1 MSTSGN
7 VLSSGKILEFYRFI
21 EAAGAENHGLLITVN
36 GEKLF
41 EHYVYPYS
49 EDTPHTLFSVTKSLV
64 STAVGFAISEGLI
77 NLDTR
82 VASYFGEYRQSPGT
96 DRITVRQLLTMHSG
110 KKFSFLQDMTGDYV
124 EIFMKAGFRKTPGFL
139 YSNNDVHILSA
150 LLQKVTGQ
158 PVVDYLTS
166 RLFEPMGINK
176 PEWETD
182 KNGICV
188 GGTGCYLRL
197 KDLVA
202 IVQCYADGGV
212 YNGKQLIPEFWTR
225 EATKKQVDITPTPY
239 SDGYGYLFWTNGN
252 DFAMNG
258 MFSQIITYYPE
269 SGMIVGY
276 TNSSVDD
283 RPLMCAAETYLRNAL
298 VTEDKEKERKA
309 LEKYLKEKDENCIGT
324 VDRFKVPKGAFSV
337 SALSD
342 FVSSLFF
349 PAGLIPRSISSSMA
363 KRPGK
368 GINNLSFSQK
378 EEGCLEIRWTEDG
391 DTVKVNCGLDGTPR
405 MSECSLKGYDYIIW
419 SYGYWYGN
427 ILNLT
432 VKPINTLAT
441 QKITMEF
448 TDGAVKVRMKD
459 TPGFTEFILH
469 NMTTVPIFEKS
480 RTVKRIA
487 EACMKLLLKTAYVP
501 MTFKKQ
507 DVLIELNAKTK

>member
-1 MSTSGN
+1 MSISTN

-77 NLDTR
+77 ELDTP
-82 VASYFGEYRQSPGT
+82 VWSYFTDYRQSPGT
-96 DRITVRQLLTMHSG
+96 ENITVRHLLTMHSG

-124 EIFMKAGFRKTPGFL
+124 KIFMKAGFRKNPGFL

-150 LLQKVTGQ
+150 LLQRVTGQ
-158 PVVDYLTS
+158 TVADYLTP
-166 RLFEPMGINK
+166 RLFEPMGIEK

-182 KNGICV
+182 KKGICV

-212 YNGKQLIPEFWTR
+212 FNGKQLIPEFWAR

-283 RPLMCAAETYLRNAL
+283 RPLMCAAETYLRNAF
-298 VTEDKEKERKA
+298 VPEDSEEDRAA
-309 LEKYLKEKDENCIGT
+309 LEKYLKEKDEKC
-324 VDRFKVPKGAFSV
+324 VSSAERFKVPGGVFSV
-337 SALSD
+337 SALSKII
-342 FVSSLFF
+342 SSLFF

-368 GINNLSFSQK
+368 GIDNLSFSQK
-378 EEGCLEIRWTEDG
+378 EESCLEIRWTEDG
-391 DTVKVNCGLDGTPR
+391 DTVTVNCGLDGTPR
-405 MSECSLKGYDYIIW
+405 MSECSLKGYNYKIW
-419 SYGYWYGN
+419 SYGYWNGN
-427 ILNLT
+427 VLNLT

-448 TDGAVKVRMKD
+448 VGDTVKLCMKD

-480 RTVKRIA
+480 RTVKEIA
-487 EACMKLLLKTAYVP
+487 GACMKLLLKTAYLP
-501 MTFKKQ
+501 MKFKK
-507 DVLIELNAKTK
+507 